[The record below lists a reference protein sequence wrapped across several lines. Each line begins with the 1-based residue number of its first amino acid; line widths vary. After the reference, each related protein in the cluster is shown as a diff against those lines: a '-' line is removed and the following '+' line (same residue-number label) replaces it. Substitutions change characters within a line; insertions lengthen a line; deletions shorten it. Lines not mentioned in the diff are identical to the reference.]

1 MSVSQILAWFQ
12 KAVPTPAKKNFN
24 TQTGV
29 HFEEVAE
36 MMDALSGDD
45 AESARRLNA
54 IRKELHLFATDM
66 KAGTIQVSIKDPVE
80 FLDAICDQNVTGI
93 GTAHM
98 ANVHVVPGLQEVAD
112 SNDSKFDENGN
123 PIFNEDMKIMKGP
136 NYFKAKL
143 EPYAAD
149 ARFLASPVL
158 PKVAAE
164 TL

>member
-36 MMDALSGDD
+36 MLDALSGDD

-54 IRKELHLFATDM
+54 IRKDLHFFATDM
-66 KAGTIQVSIKDPVE
+66 KAGTVQLSIKDPVE
-80 FLDAICDQNVTGI
+80 FVDAICDQVVTAVGS
-93 GTAHM
+93 AHM
-98 ANVHVVPGLQEVAD
+98 ANVDVMSGLQEVAD
-112 SNDSKFDENGN
+112 SNDSKFDEDGN

-143 EPYAAD
+143 EPYAAN
-149 ARFLASPVL
+149 ARFRAAPGL

-164 TL
+164 AF

>member
-36 MMDALSGDD
+36 MLDALSGND
-45 AESARRLNA
+45 AESARRLNT
-54 IRKELHLFATDM
+54 IRKDLHHFATDM
-66 KAGTIQVSIKDPVE
+66 KAGTVQLSIKDPVE
-80 FLDAICDQNVTGI
+80 FVDAICDQVVTGI
-93 GTAHM
+93 GSAHM
-98 ANVHVVPGLQEVAD
+98 ANVDVLSGLQEVAD

-143 EPYAAD
+143 EPYASN
-149 ARFLASPVL
+149 ARFLAAPDL
-158 PKVAAE
+158 PTLEAE
-164 TL
+164 YT